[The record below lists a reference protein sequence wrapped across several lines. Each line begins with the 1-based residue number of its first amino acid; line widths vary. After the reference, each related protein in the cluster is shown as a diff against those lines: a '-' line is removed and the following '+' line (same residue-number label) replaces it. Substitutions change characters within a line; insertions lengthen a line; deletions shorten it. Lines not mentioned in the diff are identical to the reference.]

1 MRKQK
6 LIEAITRLLEEAP
19 ESVLEWIYYILI
31 PTKSSSPRSGDK
43 PSERKANRA

>member
-31 PTKSSSPRSGDK
+31 PTNSSPRSGDK
-43 PSERKANRA
+43 PRERKADRA